1 MSNPA
6 NDTEDPHLDTF
17 AEGFARLTL
26 ALTFPSYTTENRD
39 RFVGGLRRIQ
49 ELFPDR
55 MPEMV
60 WLMMIRFQ
68 LGRDPT
74 QDEADE
80 LELGILDDPPTER
93 KVSAALHEKMMA
105 VEFGPNWRDVVAEA
119 QGQQNC

>member
-26 ALTFPSYTTENRD
+26 ALAWPSYTIENRD
-39 RFVGGLRRIQ
+39 RFVAGLRRIQ

-55 MPEMV
+55 TPEVIWLVMV
-60 WLMMIRFQ
+60 RFA

-80 LELGILDDPPTER
+80 LELGILDDPPTEQ
-93 KVSAALHEKMMA
+93 KVGAALHEKMMT
-105 VEFGPNWRDVVAEA
+105 VEFGPNWRELVAEA
-119 QGQQNC
+119 QARQNC